1 MKIGIE
7 CEGEFQGQKTLFL
20 DASELKDIS
29 LIKKMPAVQQLYIC
43 DHKNE
48 LNLYDEDLARL
59 AEDYRIT
66 VELLKFED
74 APFYINVMLVV
85 DSDSFWQLRGQDQ
98 VKFSKDLNVYAIQ
111 KKSMKYTSP
120 VEFSSDVEYHWEKE

>member
-1 MKIGIE
+1 
-7 CEGEFQGQKTLFL
+7 
-20 DASELKDIS
+20 
-29 LIKKMPAVQQLYIC
+29 MPAVQQLYIC